1 MPFTPYAGP
10 ALLTGSKI
18 AGKFKDFIPL
28 VKSSATGGLF
38 SGGLTALFTGNP
50 IAGLAVGA
58 ADTLGSAALAT
69 GLGALGTRKVL
80 GKNINFAGGKK
91 YTFSETDDLNPLK
104 KQLESLG
111 QVGTA
116 TRTGNA
122 GQLNPEVMK
131 NLAAYAK
138 SKEYYSP
145 SGPQLAGM
153 YAGSIAA
160 PFAIEPLFY
169 PKDQG
174 DIVQQQLFQR
184 YGTSQLM
191 TNPQAAI
198 SNLTYLSRD
207 IKGDE
212 VRDKQNM
219 NLAPGTLYQY
229 TNLAGNPMGGM

>member
-1 MPFTPYAGP
+1 MKTAGKLAFPIPDMMPMAGRFGNIKDL
-10 ALLTGSKI
+10 ARSSLFGAGVTGLLTT
-18 AGKFKDFIPL
+18 L
-28 VKSSATGGLF
+28 N
-38 SGGLTALFTGNP
+38 TGNP
-50 IAGLAVGA
+50 LAGLTVAGA
-58 ADTLGSAALAT
+58 DILGSTALAAGIGKLGKKKIFGKT
-69 GLGALGTRKVL
+69 VNFDGGPAVNIRAGTVPKEVMDEMRAQKVGPNFMNFMAQNTSFAPSFPQQVGQFAGSYGALMT
-80 GKNINFAGGKK
+80 
-91 YTFSETDDLNPLK
+91 
-104 KQLESLG
+104 
-111 QVGTA
+111 
-116 TRTGNA
+116 
-122 GQLNPEVMK
+122 
-131 NLAAYAK
+131 
-138 SKEYYSP
+138 
-145 SGPQLAGM
+145 
-153 YAGSIAA
+153 
-160 PFAIEPLFY
+160 IEPLFY